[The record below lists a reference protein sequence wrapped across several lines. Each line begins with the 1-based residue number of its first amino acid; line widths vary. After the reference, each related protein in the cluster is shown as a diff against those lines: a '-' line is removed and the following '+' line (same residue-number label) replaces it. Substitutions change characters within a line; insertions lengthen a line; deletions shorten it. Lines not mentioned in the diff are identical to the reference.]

1 MFHYPVIK
9 NFMIGVGFFAN
20 ILSFV
25 SCQRNKEVPIPDT
38 QWPLFDSAS
47 ATSLPSGQR
56 SQLEGVYRLGDGA
69 EKFGETAAAKWSYTI
84 TREDTIHQLSFFC
97 EKDISYFILQG
108 KELGGQILLNGF
120 WRKME
125 GGETGRV
132 RLSMKHDDRDSTG
145 KTLLTGTWGL
155 DSEEPENPLQL
166 SIERP
171 LYKGKPLEIIGHR
184 GGGRT
189 TDFIPASEN
198 SLELIRM
205 SASFGS
211 TGVELDVQITRDG
224 IPILYHDSR
233 INDRLTQ
240 KGGVRG
246 NLEEYSYA
254 DLKDTKLKKGEH
266 IPTLREALETI
277 LYQTPLQFIWMDCK
291 DKKALAA
298 IRALQ
303 QEFMEKANEA
313 GRTIEMVIGL
323 PDEEIIEHFRLLPDH
338 LNIPSLCELDTSV
351 ARTINSRIWAGL
363 WAEGLQEEEVSVVHR
378 QGRKAFVWT
387 VDKAEKV
394 KEFMLEGDYD
404 GIVSNF
410 PSQLAWYYYT
420 RK

>member
-1 MFHYPVIK
+1 MFHYHFIK

-20 ILSFV
+20 IFSFV
-25 SCQRNKEVPIPDT
+25 SCQRNKEVPTPDT
-38 QWPLFDSAS
+38 RWPLFDSAS
-47 ATSLPSGQR
+47 ATDLRPEQR
-56 SQLEGVYRLGDGA
+56 TSLEGVYRLGDGA
-69 EKFGETAAAKWSYTI
+69 EEFGETAPAKWSYTI

-97 EKDISYFILQG
+97 EKDITYFILQG

-125 GGETGRV
+125 GSETGRI
-132 RLSMKHDDRDSTG
+132 RLSMNKSDSDSTG
-145 KTLLTGTWGL
+145 KILLTGTWGL
-155 DSEEPENPLQL
+155 DNEEPLKPLQL
-166 SIERP
+166 SLERP
-171 LYKGKPLEIIGHR
+171 LFKGKHMEIIGHR

-189 TDFIPASEN
+189 TDYIPASEN

-205 SASFGS
+205 SAGFGS
-211 TGVELDVQITRDG
+211 TGVELDVQITKDG
-224 IPILYHDSR
+224 VPILYHDSR

-246 NLEEYSYA
+246 NLEDYSYA

-266 IPTLREALETI
+266 IPTLREALETV
-277 LYQTPLQFIWMDCK
+277 LYQTPLQLVWMDCK

-303 QEFMEKANEA
+303 QEFMQKAIEA
-313 GRTIEMVIGL
+313 GRTIELVIGL
-323 PDEEIIEHFRLLPDH
+323 PDEEIVEHFSLLPDH
-338 LNIPSLCELDTSV
+338 QNIPSLCELDTAV
-351 ARTINSRIWAGL
+351 ARRINSRIWAAL
-363 WAEGLQEEEVSVVHR
+363 WAEGLQEDEVSVVHR

-387 VDKAEKV
+387 VDKYEKV
-394 KEFMLEGDYD
+394 KEFMLEGNYD

-410 PSQLAWYYYT
+410 PSQLAFFHFT

>member
-25 SCQRNKEVPIPDT
+25 SCQRNKEVPTPDT
-38 QWPLFDSAS
+38 HWPLFDSAS
-47 ATSLPSGQR
+47 ATFLRPDQR
-56 SQLEGVYRLGDGA
+56 TTLEGVYRIGDGA
-69 EKFGETAAAKWSYTI
+69 EEFGETAPAKWSYTI

-132 RLSMKHDDRDSTG
+132 RLIMKQADTDSTG
-145 KTLLTGTWGL
+145 KTVLTGTWGL
-155 DSEEPENPLQL
+155 DNEEPLKPLQL
-166 SIERP
+166 SLERP
-171 LYKGKPLEIIGHR
+171 LYKGRPLEIIGHR

-211 TGVELDVQITRDG
+211 TGVELDVQITKDG

-246 NLEEYSYA
+246 NLEEYSYT
-254 DLKDTKLKKGEH
+254 DLKDTRLKKGEK
-266 IPTLREALETI
+266 IPTLREALETV
-277 LYQTPLQFIWMDCK
+277 LSQTPLQFVWIDCK
-291 DKKALAA
+291 NKKALAA

-303 QEFMEKANEA
+303 QEFTQKAAEA
-313 GRTIEMVIGL
+313 GRAIEFVIGL
-323 PDEEIIEHFRLLPDH
+323 PDEEIVEQFRLLPDH
-338 LNIPSLCELDTSV
+338 QDIPSLCELDTTV

-363 WAEGLQEEEVSVVHR
+363 WAEGLQEDEVSVVHR

-387 VDKAEKV
+387 VDKADKV
-394 KEFMLEGDYD
+394 KEFMLEGNYD

-410 PSQLAWYYYT
+410 PSQLAYFHYT